1 MMEIKLNGET
11 INIAPKTTLLELL
24 EQYKIETKSIVV
36 AINLESIK
44 KEQWDNYII
53 QENDVI
59 ECLTFLGGG

>member
-1 MMEIKLNGET
+1 MEIKLNGET

>member
-1 MMEIKLNGET
+1 MEIKLNGET
-11 INIAPKTTLLELL
+11 INIAPKTTLLEFL

>member
-1 MMEIKLNGET
+1 MQIKLNGEA
-11 INIAPKTTLLELL
+11 IDIAPDTTLLDLL

-44 KEQWDNYII
+44 KEQWSSYILK
-53 QENDVI
+53 ENDTI